1 MKTLLCILLVP
12 FFVALSG
19 CSTSKITSSWR
30 TPDVVQTPIKKIM
43 VVGLIKE
50 ADRTMRQELEEH
62 MIDDLKTLGYDAVS
76 AYKEYGPK
84 AFDGLDEKA
93 ALEKLKNSNVDA
105 VITIV
110 LLSKQRE
117 RFYRPA
123 TIMQTPY
130 SVNYSKFWG
139 YYSALSDRIY
149 TPGYYE
155 TSTKYFWESNMY
167 CMCDKALLYSSQTQ
181 SFNPASAGAM
191 GHEYG
196 KKIVADMVKKK
207 ILTGHSNNVST
218 E

>member
-1 MKTLLCILLVP
+1 MKALLCLMLVP
-12 FFVALSG
+12 LFVALFG
-19 CSTSKITSSWR
+19 CSASKITSSWR
-30 TPDVVQTPIKKIM
+30 TPDMVQTPIKKIM

-50 ADRTMRQELEEH
+50 SDRTMKQQLEEH
-62 MIDDLKTLGYDAVS
+62 MIDDLRALGYEAVS
-76 AYKEYGPK
+76 AYIEYGPK
-84 AFDGLDEKA
+84 AFEGLDEKA
-93 ALEKLKNSNVDA
+93 ALEKLKTSNVDA

-117 RFYRPA
+117 RFYRPS

-130 SVNYSKFWG
+130 SVNYSRFWG

-207 ILTGHSNNVST
+207 ILVGHSGNVGT